1 MNLDKLSNDA
11 KLSLCKKYFFV
22 GFALLPFVWAVNA
35 VWFFREAF
43 LRPPFPQQRT
53 LKTYVVGS
61 VIGAL
66 VALGA
71 LIAWVIFFKTRRL
84 EWGALGDS
92 MSFVMPKGVP

>member
-1 MNLDKLSNDA
+1 MIIISSPD
-11 KLSLCKKYFFV
+11 
-22 GFALLPFVWAVNA
+22 
-35 VWFFREAF
+35 
-43 LRPPFPQQRT
+43 
-53 LKTYVVGS
+53 VVGS